1 MDTED
6 KKIDDIEEKSE
17 ESENLEIPKTE
28 AEEVNES
35 PSGEDDQK
43 NDEGNETTEECEII
57 DAVENEAV
65 ESEAVENESIDVDK
79 KDDDDDDEETEL
91 TKEELKEIIDK
102 SAERDD
108 LLDKLQRL
116 KAEYA
121 NFQKRK
127 SKEIGEIRRYAI
139 QNFVIDLT
147 SVLDNFTRAV
157 QSTEGSNDFD
167 KLLEG
172 IQLVESQFYK
182 TLEDHDV
189 KPIETVGKP
198 FDPVMH
204 EAVIE
209 EEDDNQPHHTVIMEL
224 QKGYLLHDRI
234 IRPAKVKVSKKSEEN
249 KEEDVEEED
258 ANEEAK
264 DIEE

>member
-6 KKIDDIEEKSE
+6 KKIDNIEEKLE
-17 ESENLEIPKTE
+17 ESENLDMPRTG
-28 AEEVNES
+28 AEEVEES
-35 PSGEDDQK
+35 PSAEDDKK
-43 NDEGNETTEECEII
+43 NDEGNKTTEECEII

-65 ESEAVENESIDVDK
+65 ESESVDVDK
-79 KDDDDDDEETEL
+79 EEAEL
-91 TKEELKEIIDK
+91 TKEELKEVIKK
-102 SAERDD
+102 SSERDD

-127 SKEIGEIRRYAI
+127 SKEISEIRRYAI
-139 QNFVIDLT
+139 QNFVIALT
-147 SVLDNFTRAV
+147 SVLDNFARAV
-157 QSTEGSNDFD
+157 QSTEGSNDFN

-224 QKGYLLHDRI
+224 QKGFLLHDRI
-234 IRPAKVKVSKKSEEN
+234 IRPAKVKVSKKSADN
-249 KEEDVEEED
+249 KQEDVVEVEEEAD
-258 ANEEAK
+258 EEAK
-264 DIEE
+264 DVEE

>member
-1 MDTED
+1 MDTEE
-6 KKIDDIEEKSE
+6 KKIDDIEDKSGQSEDIDKPETEDVDTNSSSADSSTDDKRNEEAEGCETIDAEVNEADETGTDADGKEE
-17 ESENLEIPKTE
+17 ESE
-28 AEEVNES
+28 
-35 PSGEDDQK
+35 
-43 NDEGNETTEECEII
+43 
-57 DAVENEAV
+57 ENEDGADL
-65 ESEAVENESIDVDK
+65 S
-79 KDDDDDDEETEL
+79 
-91 TKEELKEIIDK
+91 KEEIKELIDK
-102 SAERDD
+102 SSERDD

-127 SKEIGEIRRYAI
+127 SKEIGEIRRFAI
-139 QNFVIDLT
+139 QNFVIALT

-157 QSTEGSNDFD
+157 QSTEGTKDFD

-209 EEDDNQPHHTVIMEL
+209 EEDDSRPHHTVIMEL
-224 QKGYLLHDRI
+224 QKGFLLHDRI
-234 IRPAKVKVSKKSEEN
+234 IRPAKVKVSKKNEAGKQDDVN
-249 KEEDVEEED
+249 DVKDEDV
-258 ANEEAK
+258 NEEAK
-264 DIEE
+264 DSEA